1 MDRWMEGQR
10 IGSHKT
16 PYAQFPHYY
25 TILPSFCIPLC
36 FVLPVSIDVLNM
48 GPMLIRGSILYHHY
62 IYYVYE
68 KEKKKELKYGD
79 VIRHRQTALYGL
91 VVFFFFLS
99 HFQALSIG

>member
-1 MDRWMEGQR
+1 MDRWMEGQH
-10 IGSHKT
+10 IGSRKT

-36 FVLPVSIDVLNM
+36 FVLPASIGFEYWANAHPGFL
-48 GPMLIRGSILYHHY
+48 
-62 IYYVYE
+62 YYVFE
-68 KEKKKELKYGD
+68 KELKYGD

-91 VVFFFFLS
+91 VVFSFFLS